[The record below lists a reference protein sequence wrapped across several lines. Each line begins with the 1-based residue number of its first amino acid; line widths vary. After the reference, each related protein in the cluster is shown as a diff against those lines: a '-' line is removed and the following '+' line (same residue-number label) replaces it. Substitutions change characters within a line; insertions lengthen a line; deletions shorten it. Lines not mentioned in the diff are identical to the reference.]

1 MDRKRTQ
8 PALREQ
14 VLATAQPLFAAGHS
28 PSFDEVAR
36 AAGISRATLYRIF
49 PSRDDLL
56 QALDVEP
63 EPESRERILA
73 AALEMIGQRGLAA
86 LSMDELAEQ
95 ADVSRATVY
104 RLFPGKAALFREVVQ
119 TYTPFEQFG
128 QVIEQAGSRPIKEVL
143 TEIAALLTSRLAAH
157 PGLFQTLALEMV
169 GQQADTEEAVRFALG
184 HGISALAGYLQ
195 QQMQRGVLRPMPPV
209 LALQAFLGPL
219 ILHLMTRSLAERA
232 LGFHTSLEE
241 AIEQFVAWWLRA
253 MQPDQREPSA

>member
-1 MDRKRTQ
+1 MSSLSQK
-8 PALREQ
+8 
-14 VLATAQPLFAAGHS
+14 AAS
-28 PSFDEVAR
+28 AFWR
-36 AAGISRATLYRIF
+36 QRW
-49 PSRDDLL
+49 
-56 QALDVEP
+56 
-63 EPESRERILA
+63 
-73 AALEMIGQRGLAA
+73 EMIGQRGLAA

-95 ADVSRATVY
+95 AEVSRATVY

-128 QVIEQAGSRPIKEVL
+128 QMIEQVEGRPINEVL
-143 TEIAALLTSRLAAH
+143 TEVAALLTSRLAAH

-169 GQQADTEEAVRFALG
+169 GQQADTEEAARFALG
-184 HGISALAGYLQ
+184 RGIGALAGYLQ
-195 QQMQRGVLRPMPPV
+195 QQMQRGVLRPMSPV

-253 MQPDQREPSA
+253 MQPDEHAPSV